1 MAGLQTVK
9 TIVHLMMEN
18 RSCDNLLGYL
28 YSDQG
33 NRSPNGDPFD
43 GLTGTE
49 TNPKRK
55 GKPVPVQRESARTS
69 VPDPDPGEEYQHVNV
84 QLFQTDPA
92 PNPPVATN
100 DGFVMDYQ
108 EVDGAPAE
116 IMKCYD
122 PEVPK
127 NLAKLCRDYAVC
139 DAWHAPVPT
148 QTWANRAFAH
158 AATSWGMVNNSPY
171 DPVKWKMPTI
181 FERMTTLG
189 MPWRVYYD
197 ESIIAFTRL
206 QFSPLLK
213 SIYTGNF
220 LPFAQFLHD
229 ANAGALPKYA
239 FVEPNFFGNPVLGKK
254 QADMHPPS
262 DIVPGDQFIGQVF
275 NAIVTGPQWRNNEVL
290 FVITF
295 DEHGGCYD
303 HVAPPTNA
311 VPPDDKKGEFGFDFK
326 RFGVRVPAVV
336 ISPFVTKGSVFHAPK
351 DATPHDHTSILATI
365 ERAFGLPS
373 LTRRD
378 AAAPDLGAILGDVA
392 RTDGAP
398 LPLAP
403 PEAHLM
409 LTAAERTASK
419 TTPLNPLQ
427 RSMVE
432 ATKKV
437 LLRQPARAAMA
448 TVKAPAKRRVATV
461 EDARR
466 FFDEAKAA
474 TGL

>member
-9 TIVHLMMEN
+9 SIVHLMMEN
-18 RSCDNLLGYL
+18 RSLDNLLGYL
-28 YSDQG
+28 YYP
-33 NRSPNGDPFD
+33 NNTSPNGDAFD

-49 TNPKRK
+49 TNPRRK
-55 GKPVPVQRESARTS
+55 GKPVSVQPETKDTS
-69 VPDPDPGEEYQHVNV
+69 VPTPDPGEEYQHVNM
-84 QLFQTDPA
+84 QLFQKDPA

-100 DGFVMDYQ
+100 QGFAIDYQ
-108 EVDGAPAE
+108 DVDGAPAD

-122 PEVPK
+122 PRVPH

-139 DAWHAPVPT
+139 DAWYAPVPT

-158 AATSWGMVNNSPY
+158 AGTSWGMVNNFPY
-171 DPVKWKMPTI
+171 DPFKWKMPTI
-181 FERMTTLG
+181 FQRMTTLG

-197 ESIIAFTRL
+197 ESVISFTRL

-213 SIYTGNF
+213 STYKGNF
-220 LPFAQFLHD
+220 LPFAEFLHD

-239 FVEPNFFGNPVLGKK
+239 FIEPNFFTNYLTGKK
-254 QADMHPPS
+254 QSDMHPPS
-262 DIVPGDQFIGQVF
+262 DIVPGDQFICQVF
-275 NAIVTGPQWRNNEVL
+275 NAIVTGPQWHNNEVL

-303 HVAPPTNA
+303 HVHPPTNA
-311 VPPDDKKGEFGFDFK
+311 TPPDGRQGQRGFDFK

-336 ISPFVTKGSVFHAPK
+336 VSPFVTKGSVFHAPK
-351 DATPHDHTSILATI
+351 DATPYDHTSILATI
-365 ERAFGLPS
+365 ERAFGIPS
-373 LTRRD
+373 LTDRD

-392 RTDGAP
+392 RIDGVP

-403 PEAHLM
+403 PAAHLM
-409 LTAAERTASK
+409 LTPAERAASK
-419 TTPLNPLQ
+419 TTPLNELQ

-437 LLRQPARAAMA
+437 LVRQPARAAMA
-448 TVKAPAKRRVATV
+448 VAKGPTKRRVATV

-466 FFDEAKAA
+466 FFDDAKAV